1 MPLGLHGSA
10 PAPAPAPERSSR
22 GSPPFLQAYVRSH
35 INTGIYVV
43 DFLKHAK
50 AHDGEK
56 RQVEE
61 LIVALTRLLTQVTP
75 WDLRTVAAPA
85 DDPAG

>member
-1 MPLGLHGSA
+1 M
-10 PAPAPAPERSSR
+10 
-22 GSPPFLQAYVRSH
+22 RSH
-35 INTGIYVV
+35 INTAIYVV

-61 LIVALTRLLTQVTP
+61 LIGALTRLLAQVWPGGVDWIWGRVDVWTC
-75 WDLRTVAAPA
+75 
-85 DDPAG
+85 G